1 MSKPVSQSV
10 SRSVAARSDSVTHSL
25 TDSLAAAPR
34 PLVIAVHGILTRM
47 TAANWPDE
55 LWAAWSQDST
65 LCVLKKEYIGAPLP
79 AWNKWVKNFIVAR
92 GLVAEVEAYV
102 NAHGLGRIS
111 FVAHSNGC
119 DIVVKTVKRLARKGI
134 PTDTIILTG
143 SVTELDVEAS
153 GLADLMRRGMLR
165 RAVAY
170 CSEKDRAIGL
180 HIKWP
185 YRNLGITGWKSAGV
199 MLSVPRVHTHDV
211 RAFLHGEFV
220 TRRFDNFDH
229 GDYFDDL
236 HRNTTFGLF
245 RKDLGL

>member
-1 MSKPVSQSV
+1 MDTKEHEFPIQP
-10 SRSVAARSDSVTHSL
+10 RRRRAAFPLAPL
-25 TDSLAAAPR
+25 TSHLSPR

-47 TAANWPDE
+47 TAVNWPDA
-55 LWAAWSQDST
+55 LWAAWAQDST

-79 AWNKWVKNFIVAR
+79 AWNKWVKNSLVAK

-102 NAHGLGRIS
+102 HANGLGRIS

-119 DIVVKTVKRLARKGI
+119 DIVVKTVKRLARQGI

-143 SVTELDVEAS
+143 SVTEPDVEAS
-153 GLADLMRRGMLR
+153 GLATLMRRGMLR

-185 YRNLGITGWKSAGV
+185 YRNLGITGWKSAGI
-199 MLSVPRVHTHDV
+199 MLATPRVHTHDV
-211 RAFLHGEFV
+211 RAFLNGEFV

-229 GDYFDDL
+229 GNYFDDL
-236 HRNTTFGLF
+236 HRNITFELF
-245 RKDLGL
+245 RKDLAL